1 MDDKIIL
8 PEEKEKEK
16 KKPLWEKIVELH
28 DSAHKAQGPEI
39 WPLPSVT
46 RKVEIVLSRNPQN
59 WYAFC
64 PECQGY
70 IANVD
75 PVQNGDLYEC
85 PCCGCEAQLE
95 FSEAMKKF

>member
-1 MDDKIIL
+1 MGDKSKL
-8 PEEKEKEK
+8 PEENKKEKN
-16 KKPLWEKIVELH
+16 KPLWEKNVELH
-28 DSAHKAQGPEI
+28 KAQASET

-46 RKVEIVLSRNPQN
+46 RKAEIILSKNPQN

-70 IANVD
+70 IADVD
-75 PVQNGDLYEC
+75 PAQSGDLYEC
-85 PCCGCEAQLE
+85 PCCGCKGQLD